1 MANFGLIAYGSY
13 LPFQAIS
20 RQSIFDQIGWI
31 QGGLKAYA
39 KGKRSYADWDED
51 AVTLAVAAARQLLKT
66 ADNTQVQQLSFAS
79 TTAPFLDRSNA
90 GIVAAALDLAD
101 HTHCYDSSGSQ
112 RAALAPLVTA
122 CHNQSDG
129 LLIAAGEKKPVQPA
143 NVMEMLAGDAG
154 SAILTGSKNVIA
166 ELVATQS
173 VRSDFVDHYRTAE
186 SGTDYVLEERWV
198 REEGLAKIVSPL
210 IATLLEENNLSVED
224 IDHFILPVAY
234 PSHARAIARTC
245 GIQEDAVADAL
256 FTDCGFSGVAHPL
269 LMLSDCLDRATPDS
283 LILLTGFGQGMD
295 AILLRTTEK
304 ITSYQASITVQNF
317 MTNLRIEDNYPR
329 FLASNGQ
336 FHPDWG
342 MRAERD
348 NRTAQTVAFD
358 KSRDIYGLVGG
369 ICTSCGTPQFP
380 KARRCVNPECNAL
393 DAQQDY
399 RFADIPAT
407 VKSFTEDWMAF
418 NRNPPLIYGNISF
431 EGGGNMFI
439 EMTGFAPGDI
449 AIGDKVEMDFR
460 IKDIDDK
467 RGFHRYFWKAAAQRK
482 V

>member
-1 MANFGLIAYGSY
+1 MTNFGLIAYGSY

-20 RQSIFDQIGWI
+20 RKSIFDQVGWI

-66 ADNTQVQQLSFAS
+66 AVNTQVQQLSFAS

-101 HTHCYDSSGSQ
+101 HTHCHDSSGSQ

-122 CHNQSDG
+122 YHNQREG

-154 SAILTGSKNVIA
+154 AAILIGSKNVIA
-166 ELVATQS
+166 ELVAAQS

-186 SGTDYVLEERWV
+186 SVTDYVLEERWV

-234 PSHARAIARTC
+234 PSHARAIARTL
-245 GIQEDAVADAL
+245 GIKEDAVADPL
-256 FTDCGFSGVAHPL
+256 FTDCGFSGVTHPL
-269 LMLSDCLDRATPDS
+269 LMLNDCLDRATPDS

-295 AILLRTTEK
+295 AILLKTTEK

-317 MTNLRIEDNYPR
+317 MTNLRVEDNYTR

-369 ICTSCGTPQFP
+369 KCTSCGTPQYP
-380 KARRCVNPECNAL
+380 KSRRCVNPECNAL
-393 DAQQDY
+393 DTQQDY
-399 RFADIPAT
+399 RFSDIPAS

-449 AIGDKVEMDFR
+449 AIGAKVEMDFR

>member
-31 QGGLKAYA
+31 QGSLKAYA

-154 SAILTGSKNVIA
+154 AAILTGSKNVIA

-210 IATLLEENNLSVED
+210 ITTLLEENNLSVED

-269 LMLSDCLDRATPDS
+269 LMLNDCLDRATPDS

-369 ICTSCGTPQFP
+369 ICTSCGTP
-380 KARRCVNPECNAL
+380 
-393 DAQQDY
+393 
-399 RFADIPAT
+399 
-407 VKSFTEDWMAF
+407 
-418 NRNPPLIYGNISF
+418 
-431 EGGGNMFI
+431 
-439 EMTGFAPGDI
+439 
-449 AIGDKVEMDFR
+449 
-460 IKDIDDK
+460 
-467 RGFHRYFWKAAAQRK
+467 
-482 V
+482 

>member
-1 MANFGLIAYGSY
+1 MTNFGLIAYGSY

-20 RQSIFDQIGWI
+20 RQSIFDQVGWI

-66 ADNTQVQQLSFAS
+66 AVNTQVQQLSFAS

-101 HTHCYDSSGSQ
+101 HTHCHDSSGSQ

-122 CHNQSDG
+122 YHNQREG

-143 NVMEMLAGDAG
+143 NIMEMLAGDAG
-154 SAILTGSKNVIA
+154 AAILIGSKNVIA
-166 ELVATQS
+166 ELVAAQS

-234 PSHARAIARTC
+234 PSHARAIARTL
-245 GIQEDAVADAL
+245 GIKEDAVADPL
-256 FTDCGFSGVAHPL
+256 FTDCGFSGVTHPL
-269 LMLSDCLDRATPDS
+269 LMLNDCLDRATPDS

-295 AILLRTTEK
+295 AILLKTTEK

-317 MTNLRIEDNYPR
+317 MTNLRVEDNYTR

-369 ICTSCGTPQFP
+369 KCTSCGTPQFP
-380 KARRCVNPECNAL
+380 KSRRCVNPECNAL
-393 DAQQDY
+393 DTQQDY
-399 RFADIPAT
+399 RFSNIPAS

-449 AIGDKVEMDFR
+449 AIGAKVEMDFR

>member
-1 MANFGLIAYGSY
+1 MTNFGLIAYGSY

-20 RQSIFDQIGWI
+20 RQSIFDQVGWI

-66 ADNTQVQQLSFAS
+66 AVNTQVQQLSFAS

-101 HTHCYDSSGSQ
+101 HTHCHDSSGSQ

-122 CHNQSDG
+122 YHNQREG

-154 SAILTGSKNVIA
+154 AAILIGSKNVIA
-166 ELVATQS
+166 ELVAAQS

-186 SGTDYVLEERWV
+186 SVTDYVLEERWV

-234 PSHARAIARTC
+234 PSHARAIARTL
-245 GIQEDAVADAL
+245 GIKEDAVADPL
-256 FTDCGFSGVAHPL
+256 FTDCGFSGVTHPL
-269 LMLSDCLDRATPDS
+269 LMLNDCLDRATPDS

-295 AILLRTTEK
+295 AILLKTTEK

-317 MTNLRIEDNYPR
+317 MTNLRVEDNYTR

-369 ICTSCGTPQFP
+369 KCTSCGTPQFP
-380 KARRCVNPECNAL
+380 KSRRCVNPECNAL
-393 DAQQDY
+393 DTQQDY
-399 RFADIPAT
+399 RFSDIPAS

-449 AIGDKVEMDFR
+449 AIGAKVEMDFR

>member
-1 MANFGLIAYGSY
+1 
-13 LPFQAIS
+13 
-20 RQSIFDQIGWI
+20 
-31 QGGLKAYA
+31 
-39 KGKRSYADWDED
+39 
-51 AVTLAVAAARQLLKT
+51 
-66 ADNTQVQQLSFAS
+66 
-79 TTAPFLDRSNA
+79 
-90 GIVAAALDLAD
+90 
-101 HTHCYDSSGSQ
+101 
-112 RAALAPLVTA
+112 
-122 CHNQSDG
+122 
-129 LLIAAGEKKPVQPA
+129 
-143 NVMEMLAGDAG
+143 MEMLAGDAG
-154 SAILTGSKNVIA
+154 AAILTGSKNVIA

-210 IATLLEENNLSVED
+210 ITTLLEENNLSVED

-269 LMLSDCLDRATPDS
+269 LMLNDCLDRATPDS

-393 DAQQDY
+393 DTQQDY